1 MMQPQKKDNST
12 LNIILIGTGVLLLY
26 DRIFG
31 KNAEDKKA
39 EEEIKEFDSVP
50 IKDNPLQPSYIPPK
64 IPKGYIGLRTVNTVP
79 SVPKGYYGK
88 AVSSLKL
95 AFGTFTDD
103 ETAIVNALKQAV
115 TKPELSVIAKT
126 YSTLYKRDLFYD
138 LKDNLGTKE
147 LIAIFTYLNKLPNY
161 IKGYVKK

>member
-1 MMQPQKKDNST
+1 MEQKKGMDSNT
-12 LNIILIGTGVLLLY
+12 INILLIGGAALLFY

-39 EEEIKEFDSVP
+39 DEQVNSFDSVP
-50 IKDNPLQPSYIPPK
+50 IKDNPLQPSYVPPK
-64 IPKGYIGLRTVNTVP
+64 IPRGYIGLRTTKTVP
-79 SVPKGYYGK
+79 SVPAGYYGK
-88 AVSSLKL
+88 AVASLKL
-95 AFGTFTDD
+95 SFGTFTDD
-103 ETAIVNALKQAV
+103 ETDIVNALKQAT

-126 YSTLYKRDLFYD
+126 YSTLYKRDLFFD

-147 LIAIFTYLNKLPNY
+147 LLIIFTYLNKLPNY